1 MQAGQLIVLTGPS
14 GVGKGTL
21 VKVLRQKY
29 PELYL
34 SISAT
39 TRLPRSG
46 EIHGKD
52 YLFLTR
58 QQFEAMLAANE
69 LLEWAE
75 YAGNYYGTP
84 KLPVTQ
90 QINLGKSVLLEIELV
105 GAKQIKQNF
114 PEAVMIFL
122 LPPSMAELERRLRNR
137 DQDTEEAILRRLE
150 HAQAE
155 LAAKDE
161 FDWQI
166 VNDKLETALEKL
178 EEVIFPALKLVTQE
192 LSLD

>member
-21 VKVLRQKY
+21 VKVLRQKH

-52 YLFLTR
+52 YLFLSR

-84 KLPVTQ
+84 KLPVKQ
-90 QINLGKSVLLEIELV
+90 QINQGLSVLLEIELL

-137 DQDTEEAILRRLE
+137 GQDTEEAVLRRLE

-166 VNDKLETALEKL
+166 VNDQLETALEKL
-178 EEVIFPALKLVTQE
+178 EEAIFPDLKSVTQK